1 MRFRALFICVF
12 ILSFL
17 PTLAALADVC
27 VWRDPERTM
36 TKLFPDA
43 QDYLTVDRKLDA
55 ASIAAIEKIL
65 GEPLEETEKKEY
77 SFYEIRAGKRSL
89 GLVMALAGTGEY
101 GTIETVVGVNP
112 DGSIRGVY
120 LQRIRER
127 LRDQLSSDDFLI
139 QFKGKTFK
147 DDFSIKAVTGAE
159 TASREIAR
167 LVKKMLVF
175 HAALNP
181 QPSQGD
187 QP

>member
-1 MRFRALFICVF
+1 MQFRLFFIYVF
-12 ILSFL
+12 VFSFL
-17 PTLAALADVC
+17 PPLAAFADVC

-36 TKLFPDA
+36 TRLFPDA
-43 QDYLTVDRKLDA
+43 QDYLTVDRKLDPT
-55 ASIAAIEKIL
+55 SIAAIEKIL
-65 GEPLEETEKKEY
+65 REPLEETEKKEY

-127 LRDQLSSDDFLI
+127 QREELSADAFLE
-139 QFKGKTFK
+139 QFKGKTLH
-147 DDFSIKAVTGAE
+147 DDFTIKNVPGAE
-159 TASREIAR
+159 TASKEIAR
-167 LVKKMLVF
+167 IIKKMLAF
-175 HAALNP
+175 HAVLNP
-181 QPSQGD
+181 QPSQGE